1 MKVLF
6 VFSGIPLY
14 MDALLHKIAGKGVEV
29 ITVIPTGKSSSLGE
43 GVQVIDGQKARY
55 KIIESDERK
64 AVFGKNG
71 IPALS
76 RIVEAEK
83 PDIFVAGWPYFIQF
97 FWYPSLRKA
106 LRKNNVRLVI
116 REIPFQVPPYCKSVA
131 YFRENPMY
139 NEEMKLLSRGL
150 LFHLKQ
156 WVIMQIRRYCYTK
169 ADGAL
174 AYSSLGK
181 TIMPT
186 YGIPE
191 ERVFVTYN
199 TGDSEALL
207 YEKQQLLQEPPILPA
222 NNRRII
228 HVGRLVKWKRVD
240 LLIEA
245 FSKVLTEFPDAELL
259 IVGDGPEREAL
270 VKQTKELNIDP
281 KVLFTGSI
289 YDPKTIGAYMSA
301 SSIYVLAGMGGLS
314 INDAMT
320 YSLPVI
326 CSVCDGTE
334 RDLVTHNVN
343 GLFFQGNNAADL
355 SDKIGL
361 LLRDP
366 LLREKMGNASFRVI
380 KEKINLESVSDRY
393 LDAFTKITT

>member
-14 MDALLHKIAGKGVEV
+14 MDALLQKLARKGVEV

-43 GVQVIDGQKARY
+43 GVQVIEGQQARY
-55 KIIESDERK
+55 KIIESDEK
-64 AVFGKNG
+64 KTVFGKNG
-71 IPALS
+71 IPALP
-76 RIVEAEK
+76 RIVEAVK

-106 LRKNNVRLVI
+106 LRKNNVRFVI
-116 REIPFQVPPYCKSVA
+116 REIPFQVPPYGKAVA
-131 YFRENPMY
+131 YFRKNAMY
-139 NEEMKLLSRGL
+139 NEEMKLLSKGF

-156 WVIMQIRRYCYTK
+156 WGIMQIRRYCYK
-169 ADGAL
+169 RADGAL

-181 TIMPT
+181 TLMPT
-186 YGIPE
+186 YGIRE

-207 YEKQQLLQEPPILPA
+207 CEKQRLLQEPPILPA
-222 NNRRII
+222 NCRRII

-334 RDLVTHNVN
+334 RDLVFHNVN
-343 GLFFQGNNAADL
+343 GFFFQENNAADL
-355 SDKIGL
+355 SDKISL